1 MKAMLQNNMSERWDM
16 LKTTSNILFVLKK
29 ESKKRKALLN
39 YNVAELIMQ

>member
-29 ESKKRKALLN
+29 ESKKRKTLLN